1 MAKLYPPIIENCIM
15 FKNSIEVPFQHNMS
29 VYDDGNLGYALR
41 IKTISTNKEIV
52 NVKNGFV
59 SNKKIFFSLES
70 YKDKLQY
77 GEYYKIQVAYI
88 RDSTVGYYS
97 SFALARCTDK
107 IASYSFYKDSLIPN
121 KFHLSISRGTLDRDD
136 ILYTYRVWLCKLKI
150 SDDFEIQE
158 SISYSGT

>member
-1 MAKLYPPIIENCIM
+1 LRGKGGIKMAKLYPPIIENCVM

-41 IKTISTNKEIV
+41 IKTISTNKEII

-70 YKDKLQY
+70 YKDKFQY

-88 RDSTVGYYS
+88 RD
-97 SFALARCTDK
+97 
-107 IASYSFYKDSLIPN
+107 
-121 KFHLSISRGTLDRDD
+121 D
-136 ILYTYRVWLCKLKI
+136 IV
-150 SDDFEIQE
+150 
-158 SISYSGT
+158 